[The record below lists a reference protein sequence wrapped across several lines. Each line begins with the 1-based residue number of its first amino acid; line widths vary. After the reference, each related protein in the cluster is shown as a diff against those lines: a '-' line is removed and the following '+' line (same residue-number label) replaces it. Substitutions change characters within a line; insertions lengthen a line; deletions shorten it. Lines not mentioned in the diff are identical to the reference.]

1 MRKNRVIALSL
12 SLMMALSLSL
22 AYTGSIYATDKKSEL
37 NSIKEKQKA
46 AEAEKGEIVNE
57 IEQYNTKIVSLN
69 TEITNA
75 QNEIDKKQAEIDELN
90 GKIDEMQAKID
101 DRKSG
106 MSKRLRTMYKNGS
119 VGFIDIILDSRNFS
133 ELLSNLSMLQKI
145 YKSDR
150 STLNSLEKIS
160 KELNNT
166 KKELSAAQQAM
177 ASSQSEL
184 KDKKGEL
191 DKVSAQLE
199 AKAAKIDENL
209 AIFNQ
214 QAESLSSQIAAELA
228 AQQQQQQQQ
237 QQAAVNNGGGSAGG
251 SSGGGASY
259 VGTGGMISPVSSYVV
274 TSEFGNR
281 VGLEQYGTFHGAI
294 DLACPMNT
302 PVVASDSGR
311 VMNLTGW
318 YQQGYGW
325 GVFIDH
331 GNGIVTAYGHN
342 SALVVSPGQYV
353 QKGQIIAYSGMT
365 GWATGPHVHFEVRV
379 NGTLVNPR
387 NYVAF

>member
-12 SLMMALSLSL
+12 SLMMALSLNL
-22 AYTGSIYATDKKSEL
+22 PYTRSIYATDKKSEL

-57 IEQYNTKIVSLN
+57 LEQYNTKIVSLN

-75 QNEIDKKQAEIDELN
+75 QSEIDKKQAEIDELN

-160 KELNNT
+160 KELNHT

-191 DKVSAQLE
+191 DKVSAKLE

-228 AQQQQQQQQ
+228 AKQ

-251 SSGGGASY
+251 SSGGGNSGGGASY
-259 VGTGGMISPVSSYVV
+259 VGTGGMISPVSNYVV

>member
-57 IEQYNTKIVSLN
+57 LEQYNTKIVSLN

-75 QNEIDKKQAEIDELN
+75 QSEIDKKQAEIDELN

-160 KELNNT
+160 KELNKT
-166 KKELSAAQQAM
+166 QKELSAAQQAM

-184 KDKKGEL
+184 KNKKGEL

-199 AKAAKIDENL
+199 AKAAKIEENL

-214 QAESLSSQIAAELA
+214 QAESLSSQILAE
-228 AQQQQQQQQ
+228 
-237 QQAAVNNGGGSAGG
+237 QQAAAQSNQNTSGDSGYSGGGGGSVTNGPVNLRWPVAK
-251 SSGGGASY
+251 
-259 VGTGGMISPVSSYVV
+259 VITSP
-274 TSEFGNR
+274 FGR
-281 VGLEQYGTFHGAI
+281 RIGLEQYGIFHTGT
-294 DLACPMNT
+294 DLGVPSGT
-302 PVVASDSGR
+302 PVRAAAAGR
-311 VMNLTGW
+311 VMNLSGW

-331 GNGIVTAYGHN
+331 GNGVVTVYGHN
-342 SALVVSPGQYV
+342 SALTVSPGQYV
-353 QKGQIIAYSGMT
+353 QQGDVIALSGQT
-365 GWATGPHVHFEVRV
+365 GWATGPHVHYEVRI
-379 NGTLVNPR
+379 NGQ
-387 NYVAF
+387 YVDPEAYTN

>member
-75 QNEIDKKQAEIDELN
+75 QSEIDKKQAEIDELN

-160 KELNNT
+160 KELNHT
-166 KKELSAAQQAM
+166 KKELRSVQHAM

-184 KDKKGEL
+184 KNKKGEL

-199 AKAAKIDENL
+199 SKAAKIDENL

-228 AQQQQQQQQ
+228 AQQQQ
-237 QQAAVNNGGGSAGG
+237 VPVDNGGG
-251 SSGGGASY
+251 SSGGGTSY
-259 VGTGGMISPVSSYVV
+259 VGTGGMISPVSNYVV

-365 GWATGPHVHFEVRV
+365 GWATGPHVHFEVRE
-379 NGTLVNPR
+379 NGVLVNPR
-387 NYVAF
+387 KYVAF

>member
-37 NSIKEKQKA
+37 NSIKEKQRA

-57 IEQYNTKIVSLN
+57 LEQYNTKIVSLN

-75 QNEIDKKQAEIDELN
+75 QSEIDKKQAEINELN

-160 KELNNT
+160 KELNHT
-166 KKELSAAQQAM
+166 KKELRSVQHAM

-184 KDKKGEL
+184 KNKKGEL

-199 AKAAKIDENL
+199 SKAAKIDENL

-228 AQQQQQQQQ
+228 AQQQQ
-237 QQAAVNNGGGSAGG
+237 VPVDNGGG
-251 SSGGGASY
+251 SSGGGTSY
-259 VGTGGMISPVSSYVV
+259 VGTGGMISPVSNYVV

-331 GNGIVTAYGHN
+331 GNGLVTAYGHN

-365 GWATGPHVHFEVRV
+365 GWATGPHVHFEVRE
-379 NGTLVNPR
+379 NGVLVNPR
-387 NYVAF
+387 KYVAF

>member
-1 MRKNRVIALSL
+1 MNKNRFLALSL
-12 SLMMALSLSL
+12 SLMMALSMSL
-22 AYTGSIYATDKKSEL
+22 AYVGSVYATDKKSEL
-37 NSIKEKQKA
+37 NSVIEKQKA
-46 AEAEKGEIVNE
+46 AEAEKSEVVNE
-57 IEQYNTKIVSLN
+57 LDKYKTKIVGLN

-75 QNEIDKKQAEIDELN
+75 QSEIDKKQAEIDELN
-90 GKIDEMQAKID
+90 GKIEDMQGKID

-119 VGFIDIILDSRNFS
+119 VGFIDIILDSKNFS
-133 ELLSNLSMLQKI
+133 ELLSNISMLQKI

-150 STLNSLEKIS
+150 TTLNGLEKIS
-160 KELNNT
+160 EELNKT
-166 KKELSAAQQAM
+166 KKELNAAHQAM
-177 ASSQSEL
+177 ASSQNEL
-184 KDKKGEL
+184 KSKKGEL
-191 DKVSAQLE
+191 DKVSAELE
-199 AKAAKIDENL
+199 EKAAKIDKNL

-214 QAESLSSQIAAELA
+214 QAESLSSQIAAEQAA
-228 AQQQQQQQQ
+228 AQQQQPP
-237 QQAAVNNGGGSAGG
+237 VNNGGGSSGG
-251 SSGGGASY
+251 SSGGGSNY
-259 VGTGGMISPVSSYVV
+259 VGSGGMISPVSNYVV

-331 GNGIVTAYGHN
+331 GNGIVTVYGHN
-342 SALVVSPGQYV
+342 SALAVSPGQYV
-353 QKGQIIAYSGMT
+353 KKGQVIAYSGMT

-379 NGTLVNPR
+379 NGQLVNPR

>member
-37 NSIKEKQKA
+37 NSVKEKQKA

-57 IEQYNTKIVSLN
+57 LEQYNTKIVSLN

-75 QNEIDKKQAEIDELN
+75 QSEIDKKQAEIDELN

-160 KELNNT
+160 KELNHT

-228 AQQQQQQQQ
+228 AQQQQ
-237 QQAAVNNGGGSAGG
+237 AAVNNGGGSAGG
-251 SSGGGASY
+251 SSSGGVSY
-259 VGTGGMISPVSSYVV
+259 VGTGGMISPVSNYVV

>member
-75 QNEIDKKQAEIDELN
+75 QSEIDKKQAEIDELN

-160 KELNNT
+160 KELNHT

-191 DKVSAQLE
+191 DKVSAKLE

-228 AQQQQQQQQ
+228 AQQQQ
-237 QQAAVNNGGGSAGG
+237 VPVDNGGG
-251 SSGGGASY
+251 SSGGGSSGGGTSY
-259 VGTGGMISPVSSYVV
+259 VGTGGMISPVSNYVV

-365 GWATGPHVHFEVRV
+365 GWATGPHVHFEVRE
-379 NGTLVNPR
+379 NGVLVNPR
-387 NYVAF
+387 KYVAF

>member
-37 NSIKEKQKA
+37 NSIKEKQRA

-57 IEQYNTKIVSLN
+57 LEQYNTKIVSLN

-75 QNEIDKKQAEIDELN
+75 QSEIDKKQAEINELN

-166 KKELSAAQQAM
+166 KKELNAAQQAM

-184 KDKKGEL
+184 KNKKGEL

-199 AKAAKIDENL
+199 AKAAKIEENL

-214 QAESLSSQIAAELA
+214 QAESLSSQILAE
-228 AQQQQQQQQ
+228 
-237 QQAAVNNGGGSAGG
+237 QQAAAQSNQNTSGDSGYSGGGGGSVTNGPVNLRWPVAK
-251 SSGGGASY
+251 
-259 VGTGGMISPVSSYVV
+259 VITSP
-274 TSEFGNR
+274 FGR
-281 VGLEQYGTFHGAI
+281 RIGLEQYGIFHTGT
-294 DLACPMNT
+294 DLGVPSGT
-302 PVVASDSGR
+302 PVRAAAAGR
-311 VMNLTGW
+311 VMNLSGW

-331 GNGIVTAYGHN
+331 GNGVVTVYGHN
-342 SALVVSPGQYV
+342 SALTVSPGQYV
-353 QKGQIIAYSGMT
+353 QQGDVIALSGQT
-365 GWATGPHVHFEVRV
+365 GWATGPHVHYEVRI
-379 NGTLVNPR
+379 NGQ
-387 NYVAF
+387 YVDPEAYTN

>member
-37 NSIKEKQKA
+37 NSIKEKQRA

-57 IEQYNTKIVSLN
+57 LEQYNTKIVSLN

-75 QNEIDKKQAEIDELN
+75 QSEIDKKQAEINELN

-166 KKELSAAQQAM
+166 KKELNAAQQAM

-184 KDKKGEL
+184 KNKKGEL

-199 AKAAKIDENL
+199 SKAAKIDENL

-228 AQQQQQQQQ
+228 AQQQQ
-237 QQAAVNNGGGSAGG
+237 VPVDNGGG
-251 SSGGGASY
+251 SSGGGTSY
-259 VGTGGMISPVSSYVV
+259 VGTGGMISPVSNYVV

-365 GWATGPHVHFEVRV
+365 GWATGPHVHFEVRE
-379 NGTLVNPR
+379 NGVLVNPR
-387 NYVAF
+387 KYVAF

>member
-1 MRKNRVIALSL
+1 MKKNRVIALSL

-37 NSIKEKQKA
+37 NSIKEKQRA
-46 AEAEKGEIVNE
+46 AEAEKSEVVSEINK
-57 IEQYNTKIVSLN
+57 YNTQIVSLN
-69 TEITNA
+69 TEISNA

-90 GKIDEMQAKID
+90 GKIEEMQAKVD

-160 KELNNT
+160 KELNHT
-166 KKELSAAQQAM
+166 KKELSVAQQAM

-184 KDKKGEL
+184 KNKKGEL

-214 QAESLSSQIAAELA
+214 QAESLSSQILAE
-228 AQQQQQQQQ
+228 
-237 QQAAVNNGGGSAGG
+237 QQAAAQSNQNTSGDSGY
-251 SSGGGASY
+251 SGGG
-259 VGTGGMISPVSSYVV
+259 GGGATNGPVNLRWPVAKVITSP
-274 TSEFGNR
+274 FGNR
-281 VGLEQYGTFHGAI
+281 IGLEQYGIFHTGT
-294 DLACPMNT
+294 DLGVPSGT
-302 PVVASDSGR
+302 PVRAAAAGR
-311 VMNLTGW
+311 VMNLSGW

-331 GNGIVTAYGHN
+331 GNGVVTVYGHN
-342 SALVVSPGQYV
+342 SALTVSPGQYV
-353 QKGQIIAYSGMT
+353 QQGDVIALSGQT
-365 GWATGPHVHFEVRV
+365 GWATGPHVHYEVRI
-379 NGTLVNPR
+379 NGQYVNPEAYT
-387 NYVAF
+387 N

>member
-37 NSIKEKQKA
+37 NSIKEKQRA

-57 IEQYNTKIVSLN
+57 LEQYNTKIVSLN

-75 QNEIDKKQAEIDELN
+75 QSEIDKKQAEINELN

-160 KELNNT
+160 KELNHT
-166 KKELSAAQQAM
+166 KKELRSVQHAM

-184 KDKKGEL
+184 KNKKGEL

-199 AKAAKIDENL
+199 AKAAKIEENL

-214 QAESLSSQIAAELA
+214 QAESLSSQILAE
-228 AQQQQQQQQ
+228 
-237 QQAAVNNGGGSAGG
+237 QQAAAQSNQNTSGYSGGGGGSVTNGPVNLRWPVAK
-251 SSGGGASY
+251 
-259 VGTGGMISPVSSYVV
+259 VITSP
-274 TSEFGNR
+274 FGR
-281 VGLEQYGTFHGAI
+281 RIGLEQYGIFHTGT
-294 DLACPMNT
+294 DLGVPSGT
-302 PVVASDSGR
+302 PVRAAAAGS
-311 VMNLTGW
+311 VMNLSGW
-318 YQQGYGW
+318 Y
-325 GVFIDH
+325 
-331 GNGIVTAYGHN
+331 
-342 SALVVSPGQYV
+342 
-353 QKGQIIAYSGMT
+353 KK
-365 GWATGPHVHFEVRV
+365 R
-379 NGTLVNPR
+379 
-387 NYVAF
+387 

>member
-57 IEQYNTKIVSLN
+57 LEQYNTKIVSLN
-69 TEITNA
+69 TEISNA

-90 GKIDEMQAKID
+90 GKIEEMQTKID

-160 KELNNT
+160 KELNHT
-166 KKELSAAQQAM
+166 KKELRSVQHAM

-184 KDKKGEL
+184 KNKKGEL
-191 DKVSAQLE
+191 DKVTAQLE

-214 QAESLSSQIAAELA
+214 QAESLSSQILAE
-228 AQQQQQQQQ
+228 
-237 QQAAVNNGGGSAGG
+237 QQAAAQSNQNTSGDSGY
-251 SSGGGASY
+251 SGGG
-259 VGTGGMISPVSSYVV
+259 GGVV
-274 TSEFGNR
+274 TNGPVNLRWPVAKVITSPFGNR
-281 VGLEQYGTFHGAI
+281 IGLEQYGIFHTGT
-294 DLACPMNT
+294 DLGVPSGT
-302 PVVASDSGR
+302 PVRAAAAGR
-311 VMNLTGW
+311 VMNLSGW

-331 GNGIVTAYGHN
+331 GNGVVTVYGHN
-342 SALVVSPGQYV
+342 SALTVSPGQYV
-353 QKGQIIAYSGMT
+353 QQGDVIALSGQT
-365 GWATGPHVHFEVRV
+365 GWATGPHVHYEVRI
-379 NGTLVNPR
+379 NGQYVNPEAYT
-387 NYVAF
+387 N

>member
-37 NSIKEKQKA
+37 NSIKEKQRA
-46 AEAEKGEIVNE
+46 AEAEKSEVVSEINK
-57 IEQYNTKIVSLN
+57 YNTKIVSLN
-69 TEITNA
+69 TEISNA

-160 KELNNT
+160 KELNHT
-166 KKELSAAQQAM
+166 KKELSAAQHAM

-184 KDKKGEL
+184 KNKKGEL
-191 DKVSAQLE
+191 DKVTAQLE

-209 AIFNQ
+209 AIFSQ
-214 QAESLSSQIAAELA
+214 QAESLSSQILAE
-228 AQQQQQQQQ
+228 
-237 QQAAVNNGGGSAGG
+237 QQAAAQSNQNTSGDSGY
-251 SSGGGASY
+251 SGGG
-259 VGTGGMISPVSSYVV
+259 GGGATNGPVNLRWPVAKVITSP
-274 TSEFGNR
+274 FGHR
-281 VGLEQYGTFHGAI
+281 IGLEQYGIFHTGT
-294 DLACPMNT
+294 DLGVPSGT
-302 PVVASDSGR
+302 PVRAAAAGR
-311 VMNLTGW
+311 VMNLSGW

-331 GNGIVTAYGHN
+331 GNGVVTVYGHN
-342 SALVVSPGQYV
+342 SALTVSPGQYV
-353 QKGQIIAYSGMT
+353 QQGDVIALSGQT
-365 GWATGPHVHFEVRV
+365 GWATGPHVHYEVRI
-379 NGTLVNPR
+379 NGQ
-387 NYVAF
+387 YVDPELYTN

>member
-37 NSIKEKQKA
+37 NSIKEKQRA

-57 IEQYNTKIVSLN
+57 LEQYNTKIVSLN

-75 QNEIDKKQAEIDELN
+75 QSEIDKKQAEINELN

-184 KDKKGEL
+184 KNKKGEL

-199 AKAAKIDENL
+199 SKAAKIDENL

-228 AQQQQQQQQ
+228 AQQQQ
-237 QQAAVNNGGGSAGG
+237 VPVDNGGG
-251 SSGGGASY
+251 SSGGGTSY
-259 VGTGGMISPVSSYVV
+259 VGTGGMISPVSNYVV

-365 GWATGPHVHFEVRV
+365 GWATGPHVHFEVRE
-379 NGTLVNPR
+379 NGVLVNPR
-387 NYVAF
+387 KYVAF

>member
-37 NSIKEKQKA
+37 SSIKEKQKA

-57 IEQYNTKIVSLN
+57 LEQYNTKIVSLN

-75 QNEIDKKQAEIDELN
+75 QSEIDKKQAEIDELN

-106 MSKRLRTMYKNGS
+106 MSKRLRAMYKNGS

-160 KELNNT
+160 KELNHT

-228 AQQQQQQQQ
+228 AQQQQ
-237 QQAAVNNGGGSAGG
+237 AAVNNGGGSAGG
-251 SSGGGASY
+251 SSGGGVSY
-259 VGTGGMISPVSSYVV
+259 VGTGGMISPVSNYVV

>member
-12 SLMMALSLSL
+12 SLMMSLSLSL

-37 NSIKEKQKA
+37 NSIKEKQRA

-57 IEQYNTKIVSLN
+57 LEQYNTKIVSLN

-75 QNEIDKKQAEIDELN
+75 QSEIDKKQAEINELN

-166 KKELSAAQQAM
+166 KKELNAAQQAM

-184 KDKKGEL
+184 KNKKGEL

-199 AKAAKIDENL
+199 SKAAKIDENL

-228 AQQQQQQQQ
+228 AQQQQ
-237 QQAAVNNGGGSAGG
+237 VPVDNGGG
-251 SSGGGASY
+251 SSGGGSSGGGTSY
-259 VGTGGMISPVSSYVV
+259 VGTGGMISPVSNYVV

-365 GWATGPHVHFEVRV
+365 GWATGPHVHFEVRE
-379 NGTLVNPR
+379 NGVLVNPR
-387 NYVAF
+387 KYVAF

>member
-37 NSIKEKQKA
+37 NSIKEKQRA
-46 AEAEKGEIVNE
+46 AEAEKSEVVSEINK
-57 IEQYNTKIVSLN
+57 YNTQIVSLN
-69 TEITNA
+69 TEISNA
-75 QNEIDKKQAEIDELN
+75 QSEIDKKQAEIDELN
-90 GKIDEMQAKID
+90 GKIEEMQAKID

-166 KKELSAAQQAM
+166 KKELNAAQQAM

-184 KDKKGEL
+184 KNKKGEL

-199 AKAAKIDENL
+199 AKAAKIEENL

-214 QAESLSSQIAAELA
+214 QAESLSSQILAE
-228 AQQQQQQQQ
+228 
-237 QQAAVNNGGGSAGG
+237 QQAAAQSNQNTSGDSGYSGGGGGSVTNGPVNLRWPVAK
-251 SSGGGASY
+251 
-259 VGTGGMISPVSSYVV
+259 VITSP
-274 TSEFGNR
+274 FGR
-281 VGLEQYGTFHGAI
+281 RIGLEQYGIFHTGT
-294 DLACPMNT
+294 DLGVPSGT
-302 PVVASDSGR
+302 PVRAAAAGR
-311 VMNLTGW
+311 VMNLSGW

-331 GNGIVTAYGHN
+331 GNGVVTVYGHN
-342 SALVVSPGQYV
+342 SALTVSPGQYV
-353 QKGQIIAYSGMT
+353 QQGDVIALSGQT
-365 GWATGPHVHFEVRV
+365 GWATGPHVHYEVRI
-379 NGTLVNPR
+379 NGQ
-387 NYVAF
+387 YVDPEAYTN

>member
-75 QNEIDKKQAEIDELN
+75 QSEIDKKQAEIDELN

-160 KELNNT
+160 KELNHT

-228 AQQQQQQQQ
+228 AQQQQ
-237 QQAAVNNGGGSAGG
+237 VPVDNGGG
-251 SSGGGASY
+251 SSGGGSSGGGTSY
-259 VGTGGMISPVSSYVV
+259 VGTGGMISPVSNYVV

-365 GWATGPHVHFEVRV
+365 GWATGPHVHFEVRE
-379 NGTLVNPR
+379 NGVLVNPR
-387 NYVAF
+387 KYVAF

>member
-37 NSIKEKQKA
+37 NSIKEKQRA

-57 IEQYNTKIVSLN
+57 LEQYNTKIVSLN

-75 QNEIDKKQAEIDELN
+75 QSEIDKKQAEINELN

-166 KKELSAAQQAM
+166 KKELNAAQQAM

-184 KDKKGEL
+184 KNKKGEL

-199 AKAAKIDENL
+199 AKAAKIEENL

-228 AQQQQQQQQ
+228 AQQQQ
-237 QQAAVNNGGGSAGG
+237 VPVDNGGG
-251 SSGGGASY
+251 SSGGGSSGGGTSY
-259 VGTGGMISPVSSYVV
+259 VGTGGMISPVSNYVV

-365 GWATGPHVHFEVRV
+365 GWATGPHVHFEVRE
-379 NGTLVNPR
+379 NGVLVNPR
-387 NYVAF
+387 KYVAF

>member
-46 AEAEKGEIVNE
+46 AEAEKSEVVSEINK
-57 IEQYNTKIVSLN
+57 YNTQIVSLN

-75 QNEIDKKQAEIDELN
+75 QSEIDKKQAEIDELN
-90 GKIDEMQAKID
+90 GKIEEMQAKID

-160 KELNNT
+160 KELNHT
-166 KKELSAAQQAM
+166 KKELRSVQHAM

-184 KDKKGEL
+184 KNKKGEL

-199 AKAAKIDENL
+199 SKAAKIDENL

-228 AQQQQQQQQ
+228 AQQQQ
-237 QQAAVNNGGGSAGG
+237 VPVDNGGG
-251 SSGGGASY
+251 SSGGGTSY
-259 VGTGGMISPVSSYVV
+259 VGTGGMISPVSNYVV

-365 GWATGPHVHFEVRV
+365 GWATGPHVHFEVRE
-379 NGTLVNPR
+379 NGVLVNPR
-387 NYVAF
+387 KYVAF

>member
-57 IEQYNTKIVSLN
+57 LEQYNTKIVSLN

-75 QNEIDKKQAEIDELN
+75 QSEIDKKQAEIDELN

-160 KELNNT
+160 KELNHT

-214 QAESLSSQIAAELA
+214 QAESLSSQIAAE
-228 AQQQQQQQQ
+228 Q
-237 QQAAVNNGGGSAGG
+237 QQAAVNNGGGSAGGSSSGG

-259 VGTGGMISPVSSYVV
+259 VGTGGMISPVSNYVV

>member
-75 QNEIDKKQAEIDELN
+75 QSEIDKKQAEIDELN

-160 KELNNT
+160 KELNHT

-228 AQQQQQQQQ
+228 AQQQQ
-237 QQAAVNNGGGSAGG
+237 AAVNNGGGSAGG

-259 VGTGGMISPVSSYVV
+259 VGTGGMISPVSNYVV

>member
-37 NSIKEKQKA
+37 NSIKEKQRA
-46 AEAEKGEIVNE
+46 AEAEKSEVVSEINK
-57 IEQYNTKIVSLN
+57 YNTQIVSLN
-69 TEITNA
+69 TEISNA
-75 QNEIDKKQAEIDELN
+75 QSEIDKKQAEIDELN
-90 GKIDEMQAKID
+90 GKIEEMQAKID

-184 KDKKGEL
+184 KNKKGEL

-199 AKAAKIDENL
+199 AKAAKIEENL

-214 QAESLSSQIAAELA
+214 QAESLSSQILAE
-228 AQQQQQQQQ
+228 
-237 QQAAVNNGGGSAGG
+237 QQAAAQSNQNTSGDSGYSGGGGGSVTNGPVNLRWPVAK
-251 SSGGGASY
+251 
-259 VGTGGMISPVSSYVV
+259 VITSP
-274 TSEFGNR
+274 FGR
-281 VGLEQYGTFHGAI
+281 RIGLEQYGIFHTGT
-294 DLACPMNT
+294 DLGVPSGT
-302 PVVASDSGR
+302 PVRAAAAGR
-311 VMNLTGW
+311 VMNLSGW

-331 GNGIVTAYGHN
+331 GNGVVTVYGHN
-342 SALVVSPGQYV
+342 SALTVSPGQYV
-353 QKGQIIAYSGMT
+353 QQGDVIALSGQT
-365 GWATGPHVHFEVRV
+365 GWATGPHVHYEVRI
-379 NGTLVNPR
+379 NGQ
-387 NYVAF
+387 YVDPEAYTN

>member
-46 AEAEKGEIVNE
+46 AEAEKSEVVSEINK
-57 IEQYNTKIVSLN
+57 YNTKIVSLN
-69 TEITNA
+69 TEISNA

-90 GKIDEMQAKID
+90 GKIEEMQTKID

-160 KELNNT
+160 KELNHT
-166 KKELSAAQQAM
+166 KKELSAAQHAM

-184 KDKKGEL
+184 KNKKGEL
-191 DKVSAQLE
+191 DKVTAQLE

-209 AIFNQ
+209 AIFSQ
-214 QAESLSSQIAAELA
+214 QAESLTSQILAE
-228 AQQQQQQQQ
+228 
-237 QQAAVNNGGGSAGG
+237 QQAAAQSNQNTSGDSGY
-251 SSGGGASY
+251 SGGG
-259 VGTGGMISPVSSYVV
+259 GGVV
-274 TSEFGNR
+274 TNGPVNLRWPVAKVITSPFGHR
-281 VGLEQYGTFHGAI
+281 IGLEQYGTYHTGT
-294 DLACPMNT
+294 DLGVPSGT
-302 PVVASDSGR
+302 PVRAAAAGR
-311 VMNLTGW
+311 VMNLSGW

-331 GNGIVTAYGHN
+331 GNGVVTVYGHN
-342 SALVVSPGQYV
+342 SALTVSPGQYV
-353 QKGQIIAYSGMT
+353 QQGDVIALSGQT
-365 GWATGPHVHFEVRV
+365 GWATGPHVHYEVRI
-379 NGTLVNPR
+379 NGQ
-387 NYVAF
+387 YVDPELYTN

>member
-57 IEQYNTKIVSLN
+57 LDQYNTKIVSLN

-75 QNEIDKKQAEIDELN
+75 QSEIDKKQAEIDELN

-160 KELNNT
+160 KELNHT

-228 AQQQQQQQQ
+228 AQQQQ
-237 QQAAVNNGGGSAGG
+237 AAVNNGGGSAGGSSSGG

-259 VGTGGMISPVSSYVV
+259 VGTGGMISPVSNYVV

>member
-57 IEQYNTKIVSLN
+57 LEQYNTKIVSLN

-75 QNEIDKKQAEIDELN
+75 QSEIDKKQAEIDELN

-119 VGFIDIILDSRNFS
+119 IGFIDIILDSRNFS

-160 KELNNT
+160 KELNHT

-184 KDKKGEL
+184 KNKKGEL

-228 AQQQQQQQQ
+228 AQQQQV
-237 QQAAVNNGGGSAGG
+237 AVNNGGGSAGG

-259 VGTGGMISPVSSYVV
+259 VGTGGMIRPVSNYIV

-365 GWATGPHVHFEVRV
+365 GWATGPHLHFEVRE
-379 NGTLVNPR
+379 NGTPVNPR
-387 NYVAF
+387 NYLAF

>member
-57 IEQYNTKIVSLN
+57 LEQYNTKIVSLN

-75 QNEIDKKQAEIDELN
+75 QSEIDKKQAEIDELN

-160 KELNNT
+160 KELNHT

-199 AKAAKIDENL
+199 SKAAKIDENL

-228 AQQQQQQQQ
+228 AQQ

-259 VGTGGMISPVSSYVV
+259 VGTGGMISPVSNYVV

>member
-46 AEAEKGEIVNE
+46 AEAEKSEVVSEINK
-57 IEQYNTKIVSLN
+57 YNTQIVSLN

-75 QNEIDKKQAEIDELN
+75 QSEIDKKQAEIDELN
-90 GKIDEMQAKID
+90 GKIEEMQAKID

-160 KELNNT
+160 KELNHT
-166 KKELSAAQQAM
+166 KKELRSVQHAM

-184 KDKKGEL
+184 KNKKGEL

-199 AKAAKIDENL
+199 AKAAKIEENL

-214 QAESLSSQIAAELA
+214 QAESLSSQILAE
-228 AQQQQQQQQ
+228 
-237 QQAAVNNGGGSAGG
+237 QQAAAQSNQNTSGDSGYSGGGGGSVTNGPVNLRWPVAK
-251 SSGGGASY
+251 
-259 VGTGGMISPVSSYVV
+259 VITSP
-274 TSEFGNR
+274 FGR
-281 VGLEQYGTFHGAI
+281 RIGLEQYGIFHTGT
-294 DLACPMNT
+294 DLGVPSGT
-302 PVVASDSGR
+302 PVRAAAAGR
-311 VMNLTGW
+311 VMNLSGW

-331 GNGIVTAYGHN
+331 GNGVVTVYGHN
-342 SALVVSPGQYV
+342 SALTVSPGQYV
-353 QKGQIIAYSGMT
+353 QQGDVIALSGQT
-365 GWATGPHVHFEVRV
+365 GWATGPHVHYEVRI
-379 NGTLVNPR
+379 NGQ
-387 NYVAF
+387 YVDPEAYTN

>member
-75 QNEIDKKQAEIDELN
+75 QSEIDKKQAEIDELN

-160 KELNNT
+160 KELNHT

-191 DKVSAQLE
+191 DKVSAKLE

-228 AQQQQQQQQ
+228 AQQQQ
-237 QQAAVNNGGGSAGG
+237 AAVNNGGGSAGG

-259 VGTGGMISPVSSYVV
+259 VGTGGMISPVSNYVV

>member
-46 AEAEKGEIVNE
+46 AEAEKSEVVSEINK
-57 IEQYNTKIVSLN
+57 YNTQIVSLN
-69 TEITNA
+69 TEISNA
-75 QNEIDKKQAEIDELN
+75 QSEIDKKQAEIDELN
-90 GKIDEMQAKID
+90 GKIEEMQAKID

-160 KELNNT
+160 KELNKT
-166 KKELSAAQQAM
+166 QKELSAAQQAM

-184 KDKKGEL
+184 KNKKGEL

-199 AKAAKIDENL
+199 AKAAKIEENL

-214 QAESLSSQIAAELA
+214 QAESLSSQILAE
-228 AQQQQQQQQ
+228 
-237 QQAAVNNGGGSAGG
+237 QQAAAQSNQNTSGYSGYSGGGGGSVTNGPVNLRWPVAK
-251 SSGGGASY
+251 
-259 VGTGGMISPVSSYVV
+259 VITSP
-274 TSEFGNR
+274 FGNR
-281 VGLEQYGTFHGAI
+281 IGLEQYGIFHTGT
-294 DLACPMNT
+294 DLGVPSGT
-302 PVVASDSGR
+302 PVRAAAAGR
-311 VMNLTGW
+311 VMNLSGW

-331 GNGIVTAYGHN
+331 GNGVVTVYGHN
-342 SALVVSPGQYV
+342 SALTVSPGQYV
-353 QKGQIIAYSGMT
+353 QQGDVIALSGQT
-365 GWATGPHVHFEVRV
+365 GWATGPHVHYEVRI
-379 NGTLVNPR
+379 NGQYVNPEAYT
-387 NYVAF
+387 N

>member
-37 NSIKEKQKA
+37 NSIKEKQRA

-57 IEQYNTKIVSLN
+57 LEQYNTKIVSLN

-75 QNEIDKKQAEIDELN
+75 QSEIDKKQAEINELN

-160 KELNNT
+160 KELNKT
-166 KKELSAAQQAM
+166 QKELSAAQQAM

-184 KDKKGEL
+184 KNKKGEL

-199 AKAAKIDENL
+199 AKAAKIEENL

-214 QAESLSSQIAAELA
+214 QAESLSSQILAE
-228 AQQQQQQQQ
+228 
-237 QQAAVNNGGGSAGG
+237 QQAAAQSNQNTSGDSGYSGGGGGSVTNGPVNLRWPVAK
-251 SSGGGASY
+251 
-259 VGTGGMISPVSSYVV
+259 VITSP
-274 TSEFGNR
+274 FGR
-281 VGLEQYGTFHGAI
+281 RIGLEQYGIFHTGT
-294 DLACPMNT
+294 DLGVPSGT
-302 PVVASDSGR
+302 PVRAAAAGR
-311 VMNLTGW
+311 VMNLSGW

-331 GNGIVTAYGHN
+331 GNGVVTVYGHN
-342 SALVVSPGQYV
+342 SALTVSPGQYV
-353 QKGQIIAYSGMT
+353 QQGDVIALSGQT
-365 GWATGPHVHFEVRV
+365 GWATGPHVHYEVRI
-379 NGTLVNPR
+379 NGQ
-387 NYVAF
+387 YVDPEAYTN

>member
-57 IEQYNTKIVSLN
+57 IEQYSTKIVSLN

-75 QNEIDKKQAEIDELN
+75 QSEIDKKQAEIDELN

-160 KELNNT
+160 KELNHT

-228 AQQQQQQQQ
+228 AQQQQ
-237 QQAAVNNGGGSAGG
+237 AAVNNGGGSAGG

-259 VGTGGMISPVSSYVV
+259 VGTGGMISPVSNYVV